1 MICFHGYGDD
11 PALLRAVAAAERA
24 GVRHVV
30 VDQQQLAGVQFELA
44 DDGAHGQLR
53 LPGQR
58 LALTDVTGC
67 YARPLAPLPS
77 SDAATATREADL
89 AQRMVAW
96 LDAAPIPVLNRP
108 RAMHSNGSKPYQAQ
122 LIATAGFAVPR
133 TLVTTDP
140 DAVRAFVA
148 EVGPVVFK
156 SVSGVR
162 SVVRVL
168 DDAAAE
174 RLDRVRRLPTQFQ
187 ARVPGVDVR
196 VHVVGTRCFATRII
210 SPAVDYRYAERD
222 GLTADLTPLDLP
234 DDLAERCVRLTA
246 TLGLSLAGIDLKL
259 TPDGEAV
266 CLEANPMPG
275 YSYFE
280 AHTGQPISTAIVD
293 HLVHAP
299 APTAAVWVGC
309 RAHPMQEGR

>member
-11 PALLRAVAAAERA
+11 PALARAVAAAERA
-24 GVRHVV
+24 GVHHVV
-30 VDQQQLAGVQFELA
+30 VDQQQLTGVEFELA
-44 DDGAHGQLR
+44 DDGTHGQVR
-53 LPGQR
+53 LPGR
-58 LALTDVTGC
+58 RVALTDLTGC

-77 SDAATATREADL
+77 PEAATAAREAEL
-89 AQRMVAW
+89 AGRMVAW
-96 LDAAPIPVLNRP
+96 LDAAPITVLNRP

-122 LIATAGFAVPR
+122 LIAAAGFAVPR

-168 DDAAAE
+168 DEAAAE
-174 RLDRVRRLPTQFQ
+174 RLEQVRHLPTQFQ

-196 VHVVGTRCFATRII
+196 VHVVGERCFATRIE

-222 GLTADLTPLDLP
+222 GLTAELTACELSDE
-234 DDLAERCVRLTA
+234 LAERCVRLA
-246 TLGLSLAGIDLKL
+246 AALGLVLAGIDLKL
-259 TPDGEAV
+259 APEGHATCFEV
-266 CLEANPMPG
+266 NPMPG
-275 YSYFE
+275 YSFFE
-280 AHTGQPISTAIVD
+280 AHTGQPISEAIVQ
-293 HLVHAP
+293 HLADVP
-299 APTAAVWVGC
+299 ALV
-309 RAHPMQEGR
+309 